1 MNLSN
6 VEVCDKVNA
15 MFVDLFELES
25 DKLIPEA
32 HLYTDLSLD
41 SLDAIDLVISFERVF
56 KIKPPHEEIR
66 NIQTLGDVHQLVLK
80 YYTDENQVN

>member
-25 DKLIPEA
+25 DKLIPAA

-80 YYTDENQVN
+80 YYSDENQAN